1 MVTHARLRR
10 RTEQRLIAGVA
21 GGIADRL
28 NASAGFIRV
37 LLAFACFWAL
47 DWVLAAY
54 AIGALLIPPRGS
66 GRPDWDN
73 VIGLTRLGVLVVLPV
88 FGDRAEITLNE
99 PFQGPAGWWIAYYG
113 LLAAGAVALLT
124 ADYRR
129 ERPRTRDEARAVVLA
144 AAPVVACF
152 MALGAAL
159 FLAPDVRWERLL
171 PIASLVGAGA
181 LLVATRR
188 RSAAAFLAPAMLAM
202 GMVGVAMAADARL
215 QGGVGG
221 RHVTPSP
228 AGGAPIVVRRAIG
241 DLSLDLRR
249 ITRNGRDAVV
259 DASVGVGAL
268 KITVPRRARVEL
280 DASVG
285 KGSVEAYVFNGV
297 DGRQGFD
304 QRIRSTGQPQRA
316 RSALPTIRVRAQVGL
331 GEIDVDGPVGLVP
344 EES

>member
-66 GRPDWDN
+66 DRPDWDN

-88 FGDRAEITLNE
+88 FGDRAEVTLNE
-99 PFQGPAGWWIAYYG
+99 PFRGPAGWWIAYYG
-113 LLAAGAVALLT
+113 LLTAGAVALLT

-144 AAPVVACF
+144 ATPVVACF
-152 MALGAAL
+152 MALGAVL

-171 PIASLVGAGA
+171 PIVSLVGAAA
-181 LLVATRR
+181 LLLATRG
-188 RSAAAFLAPAMLAM
+188 RSAAAFLAPAVLAL
-202 GMVGVAMAADARL
+202 GMVGIVTAADARL

-221 RHVTPSP
+221 RHVTPAP
-228 AGGAPIVVRRAIG
+228 ADGAPIVVRRAIG

-249 ITRNGRDAVV
+249 VTRDGRDAVV
-259 DASVGVGAL
+259 NASVGVGAL
-268 KITVPRRARVEL
+268 KITVPQRARVEL

-285 KGSVEAYVFNGV
+285 KGRVDAFVFNGL
-297 DGRQGFD
+297 DARQGFD

-316 RSALPTIRVRAQVGL
+316 RSALPTIRVRARVGL
-331 GEIDVDGPVGLVP
+331 GEIDVNGPVGLVP